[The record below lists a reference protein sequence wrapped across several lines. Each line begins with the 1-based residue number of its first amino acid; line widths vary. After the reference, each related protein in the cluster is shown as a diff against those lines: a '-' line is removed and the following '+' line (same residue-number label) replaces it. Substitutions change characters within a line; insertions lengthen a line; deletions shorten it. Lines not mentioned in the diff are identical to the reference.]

1 MESSMAYQG
10 LPITI
15 GRSKTQVFQS
25 VREKVCKKL
34 IKVWKRRFLL
44 QAGREILIK
53 TVVQAIPSCYGVL
66 EASKCY
72 MQPD

>member
-53 TVVQAIPSCYGVL
+53 TVVQCFNHMLEVL
-66 EASKCY
+66 HNIY
-72 MQPD
+72 VL